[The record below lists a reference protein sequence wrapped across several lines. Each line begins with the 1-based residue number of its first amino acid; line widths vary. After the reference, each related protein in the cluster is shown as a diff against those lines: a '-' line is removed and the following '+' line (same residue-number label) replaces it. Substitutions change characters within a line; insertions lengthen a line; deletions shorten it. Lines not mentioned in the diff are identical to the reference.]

1 MSWDWT
7 TITAVAYLLAW
18 VIFITALFV
27 VPRNRKPGAATA
39 WLMLIFLLP
48 FFGFVLYLILG
59 SPKLTKRR
67 RAMQRT
73 MCDTITQAVAAIQQR
88 ADLAALVSPP
98 IADRYRPFIALSENL
113 GGMPAFAGNS
123 VELLTDYQGA
133 VDCIVEEIDRAQKFV
148 HVEYFMFADD
158 ATGGPLI
165 DALIRAQQRGVTCR
179 VLIDHLG
186 DIQFSKPVLKRLRAG
201 NVAVLEI
208 LPVRIFDNE
217 WSRLDLRNHRK
228 NVVVD
233 GTIGFT
239 GSQNIIDNHY
249 HKQSNIKRGLYY
261 ICLLYT
267 SPSPRDS

>member
-1 MSWDWT
+1 MSWDWA

-27 VPRNRKPGAATA
+27 VPRNRKPGTATA

-88 ADLAALVSPP
+88 TDLAALVSPP
-98 IADRYRPFIALSENL
+98 IAERYRPFIALSENL

-123 VELLTDYQGA
+123 VELLTDYQAA
-133 VDCIVEEIDRAQKFV
+133 VDCIIEEIDRAQKFV
-148 HVEYFMFADD
+148 HIEYFMFADD

-186 DIQFSKPVLKRLRAG
+186 DIQFR
-201 NVAVLEI
+201 
-208 LPVRIFDNE
+208 
-217 WSRLDLRNHRK
+217 SR
-228 NVVVD
+228 
-233 GTIGFT
+233 
-239 GSQNIIDNHY
+239 
-249 HKQSNIKRGLYY
+249 
-261 ICLLYT
+261 
-267 SPSPRDS
+267 